1 MPNVVGFEGRNLS
14 FLNFYSA
21 VSRFDF
27 QIFFFALFFIRFF
40 VMEKIPYE
48 LSFKKQIA
56 LSFYRFS
63 I

>member
-27 QIFFFALFFIRFF
+27 QIFFCSFFHPFF

-56 LSFYRFS
+56 FSFYRFS

>member
-14 FLNFYSA
+14 FLNVYSA
-21 VSRFDF
+21 VIRFDF
-27 QIFFFALFFIRFF
+27 QIFFQSFF

-56 LSFYRFS
+56 LSFYL
-63 I
+63 